1 MGHDEVMKRSD
12 KTSIQMAD
20 FKAHLSRYIRGVRQG
35 HPLTLLDRQ
44 TPVAQVVP
52 YSEKPGK
59 LAVRPITRKPNQ
71 VRLPAPLGKRLDV
84 VRYAAQERQRY
95 R

>member
-1 MGHDEVMKRSD
+1 MKHSD
-12 KTSIQMAD
+12 KTSIPMAD
-20 FKAHLSRYIRGVRQG
+20 FKAHLSRYIRSVRQG
-35 HPLTLLDRQ
+35 RPLTLLDRQ

-59 LAVRPITRKPNQ
+59 LSVRPATRQPGQ
-71 VRLPAPLGKRLDV
+71 VRLPAPHGKRLDV
-84 VRYAAQERQRY
+84 VRYAAEERQRY

>member
-1 MGHDEVMKRSD
+1 MKNIE
-12 KTSIQMAD
+12 KISIQMAD
-20 FKAHLSRYIRGVRQG
+20 FKAHLSQYIRSVRQG

-44 TPVAQVVP
+44 TPVAQVIP

-59 LAVRPITRKPNQ
+59 LTVRPPTRQPNQ
-71 VRLPAPLGKRLDV
+71 VIFPEPLGKQVDV
-84 VRYAAQERQRY
+84 IRYAAEERQRY